1 MRKNYFYYLVTT
13 KIFYNYKVPLLL
25 LVVGLISCRKAS
37 APPPP
42 EINSFYKQEI
52 TPDDRKTITVE
63 EAKTYHVNDIY
74 QYKYRTGN
82 SGHYEYNYDVKGIN
96 HKGDSVFGNINT
108 EGKYGAGIL
117 NFDTIRNLEIKTEWI
132 AYGKLKATD
141 QKGNEYLLIVK

>member
-13 KIFYNYKVPLLL
+13 KIFYNYKVPLLF

-52 TPDDRKTITVE
+52 TPDDRKTITAE
-63 EAKTYHVNDIY
+63 EAKTYHVNDTY

-82 SGHYEYNYDVKGIN
+82 SGSYEYNYDVKGIN

-141 QKGNEYLLIVK
+141 QKGNEYHLIVK